1 MQPMTNW
8 KPRNL
13 RWNDTERAARRL
25 AAQNAREYAKLL
37 WQDKEN
43 LRQSIE
49 KEIEQKK
56 LARIQALS

>member
-1 MQPMTNW
+1 MKW
-8 KPRNL
+8 VPRSL
-13 RWNDTERAARRL
+13 RWNDTERAARRTES
-25 AAQNAREYAKLL
+25 QNAREYAKLL